1 MVSAATMVDSQC
13 SALELEVAASAVRE
27 GFSAALEDRSGGQG
41 APSDVLLRRGPHA
54 VRVETFAVI
63 PDERFRE
70 ERAYWDRVMAGIR
83 SIDWQYDVSV
93 AGTSAITWVIQ
104 KQLNCCSG

>member
-1 MVSAATMVDSQC
+1 M
-13 SALELEVAASAVRE
+13 AVRA

-70 ERAYWDRVMAGIR
+70 ERAYWDRVMARGIR
-83 SIDWQYDVSV
+83 SIDCQYDVSV
-93 AGTSAITWVIQ
+93 AGDLGDHLGDIEAAGLLQRIAGRR
-104 KQLNCCSG
+104 SGGC